1 MKRRGPDPRIFGAE
15 VAVRYD
21 RWLETPAG
29 ALAGQLQH
37 RLLLRLL
44 DPKWGESV
52 LDVGCGT
59 GETLRRLSDAGLR
72 VVGLDGSEAMLAV
85 ARQKLGSVPL
95 FAGDAASLP
104 FDDASFDAAI
114 LNTTLEFVD
123 DPLAAIRELT
133 RVARRRVYVGVLNRW
148 SLLAVRRRVE
158 ARWRPTVYG
167 GARFYPFHEIL
178 ALLAAAGATRWRWG
192 AVPFVSNRLSSFA
205 TVQRLAAGVS
215 GAPNP
220 FAAYLGFS
228 ADVEKLE
235 VVTRRL
241 ETRIRVVAPPEA
253 AIARSGVR
261 GALGS
266 RGAALWPAH
275 GIDDPARRSEAPA
288 AV

>member
-1 MKRRGPDPRIFGAE
+1 MKRHRQESATFGHDEAR
-15 VAVRYD
+15 RYD
-21 RWLETPAG
+21 GWLETPAG
-29 ALAGQLQH
+29 ALAGELQH
-37 RLLLRLL
+37 GLLLRLL

-72 VVGLDGSEAMLAV
+72 VVGLDRSEAMLAV
-85 ARQKLGSVPL
+85 AREKLGSVPL
-95 FAGDAASLP
+95 FAGDATSLP

-123 DPLAAIRELT
+123 NPLAAIRELT
-133 RVARRRVYVGVLNRW
+133 RVTRRRVYVGVLNRW

-158 ARWRPTVYG
+158 ARWRPSVYG
-167 GARFYPFHEIL
+167 DARFFPFHEVLTML
-178 ALLAAAGATRWRWG
+178 ASAGAARWRWG
-192 AVPFVSNRLSSFA
+192 AVPYVSNRLSSLSS
-205 TVQRLAAGVS
+205 VQRLAAGLS

-235 VVTRRL
+235 LVTRRL
-241 ETRIRVVAPPEA
+241 ETRLRVVAPPEA

-261 GALGS
+261 P
-266 RGAALWPAH
+266 AAAMWDVQ
-275 GIDDPARRSEAPA
+275 GIDNQRRHTEAPA
-288 AV
+288 AA

>member
-1 MKRRGPDPRIFGAE
+1 MKRHGQERGAFGPE
-15 VAVRYD
+15 VASRYD
-21 RWLETPAG
+21 VWLDTPAG
-29 ALAGQLQH
+29 ALAEQLQH

-95 FAGDAASLP
+95 FAGDATSLP

-133 RVARRRVYVGVLNRW
+133 RVTRRRVYVGVLNRW

-158 ARWRPTVYG
+158 ARWRPSIYAD
-167 GARFYPFHEIL
+167 ARFFPFHEIIAML
-178 ALLAAAGATRWRWG
+178 ASAGAARWRWG
-192 AVPFVSNRLSSFA
+192 AVPWVPNRLSSRSS
-205 TVQRLAAGVS
+205 VQRLAAGVS

-235 VVTRRL
+235 LVTRRL

-261 GALGS
+261 QALG
-266 RGAALWPAH
+266 RQGTAPWMAE
-275 GIDDPARRSEAPA
+275 DEPARRRA
-288 AV
+288 AATT

>member
-1 MKRRGPDPRIFGAE
+1 MTQNGRGPGAFGAE
-15 VAVRYD
+15 VAAAYD

-29 ALAGQLQH
+29 ALAERLQH

-72 VVGLDGSEAMLAV
+72 VTGLDGSEAMLAV
-85 ARQKLGSVPL
+85 ARRKLGSVPL
-95 FAGDAASLP
+95 FAGDATSLP

-123 DPLAAIRELT
+123 DPLAAIREVT
-133 RVARRRVYVGVLNRW
+133 RIARRRVYVGVLNRW
-148 SLLAVRRRVE
+148 SLLALRRRVE
-158 ARWRPTVYG
+158 ARWHPSVYRD
-167 GARFYPFHEIL
+167 ARFFPFHEIIAML
-178 ALLAAAGATRWRWG
+178 ASAGAARWHWG
-192 AVPFVSNRLSSFA
+192 AVPYLPGSLCSRSI
-205 TVQRLAAGVS
+205 VQRFAAGVS

-235 VVTRRL
+235 FVTRRL

-261 GALGS
+261 TALGT
-266 RGAALWPAH
+266 RGAALWPTR
-275 GIDDPARRSEAPA
+275 GIDEHPPGTRAPA